1 MLPTNRADGLDGVC
15 ANQALEVVCSTLF
28 HLQMA
33 LPTPTLSEWGVDV
46 PGLSLGNGIGIGPQ
60 LITLLIM
67 SVS

>member
-46 PGLSLGNGIGIGPQ
+46 PGLSLG
-60 LITLLIM
+60 M
-67 SVS
+67 E